1 MLSSLQDK
9 NFSFHIVVTENKN
22 TVEHSMKAFARIKYV
37 RKKVKKHEY
46 YKFVVAWDILA
57 THIMLKG

>member
-1 MLSSLQDK
+1 M
-9 NFSFHIVVTENKN
+9 
-22 TVEHSMKAFARIKYV
+22 IKYV
-37 RKKVKKHEY
+37 RKKGKKGKNTKTSHEY